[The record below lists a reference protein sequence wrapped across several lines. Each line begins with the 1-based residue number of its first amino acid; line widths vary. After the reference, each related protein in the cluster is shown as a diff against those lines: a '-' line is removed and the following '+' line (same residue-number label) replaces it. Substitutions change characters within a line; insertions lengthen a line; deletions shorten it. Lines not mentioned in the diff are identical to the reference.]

1 MDLKMPRDRP
11 VLIGKQS
18 GLGFAG
24 HAVAEEPRRLKILVA
39 EDNLVNQRVATRILE
54 KKGHTVVLAESGK
67 KVLAAWQQQSFDL
80 ILMDVQMP
88 DMDGFEATA
97 AIREQEKFGAKHV
110 PIIAMTAHAMVGDR
124 DRCLAAGMD
133 DYVSKPI
140 NSNDLLA
147 AIERVMLAA
156 WPMPV

>member
-1 MDLKMPRDRP
+1 MPISPIVNQRP
-11 VLIGKQS
+11 REITS
-18 GLGFAG
+18 
-24 HAVAEEPRRLKILVA
+24 HAVAEDGRRFKILVA
-39 EDNLVNQRVATRILE
+39 DDNVVNQIVATRCLE

-67 KVLAAWQQQSFDL
+67 KAVAAWREQPFDL

-124 DRCLAAGMD
+124 GRCLAAGMD
-133 DYVSKPI
+133 DYISKPV
-140 NSNDLLA
+140 NASDLFAVIKRL
-147 AIERVMLAA
+147 MLAA
-156 WPMPV
+156 SPVPA